1 VTTESY
7 FRRHF
12 ASASAV
18 ECRTSGEGDWRP
30 FVRWVLKVLVG
41 RIFSMIVN
49 IDGGDGRWT
58 VVPGRKKD
66 SVGVGNEIT
75 VPKNAMFANHFDD
88 RRGSKV
94 SAAAVQ

>member
-1 VTTESY
+1 
-7 FRRHF
+7 
-12 ASASAV
+12 
-18 ECRTSGEGDWRP
+18 
-30 FVRWVLKVLVG
+30 
-41 RIFSMIVN
+41 MIVN

-58 VVPGRKKD
+58 VAPGRKKD

-75 VPKNAMFANHFDD
+75 APKNAMFANHFDD